1 MAGFNQFFDNFNA
14 TEAWVYGAALD
25 QKFNQN
31 FYGGLEFV
39 YRDLDVPFL
48 LQPGP
53 AEPFDFKNVNW
64 NEYMG
69 RAYLYYTPH
78 EWFSFTAEYLY
89 EKLDRDEG
97 FNFGLKK
104 VKTHRVPL
112 GVNFFHPFGLN
123 VGLKATY
130 VNQDGDFDRQVGGIE
145 SGDDNFWLVDAAI
158 SYRLPKRYGFITVGV
173 KNLFDKSFEFADSDI
188 KNPTILPDRSI
199 FGKITLSL
207 P

>member
-1 MAGFNQFFDNFNA
+1 MCHFLHSQAQQNHLILKNA
-14 TEAWVYGAALD
+14 SWD
-25 QKFNQN
+25 
-31 FYGGLEFV
+31 
-39 YRDLDVPFL
+39 
-48 LQPGP
+48 
-53 AEPFDFKNVNW
+53 
-64 NEYMG
+64 EYMG

-78 EWFSFTAEYLY
+78 DWFSFTAEYMY
-89 EKLDRDEG
+89 EKLNRDEE
-97 FNFGLKK
+97 FNFGFKE

-123 VGLKATY
+123 VGFKATY

-145 SGDDNFWLVDAAI
+145 PGDDNFWLVDAAI
-158 SYRLPKRYGFITVGV
+158 SYRLPKRYGLITVGV

-188 KNPTILPDRSI
+188 NNPTILPDRSI